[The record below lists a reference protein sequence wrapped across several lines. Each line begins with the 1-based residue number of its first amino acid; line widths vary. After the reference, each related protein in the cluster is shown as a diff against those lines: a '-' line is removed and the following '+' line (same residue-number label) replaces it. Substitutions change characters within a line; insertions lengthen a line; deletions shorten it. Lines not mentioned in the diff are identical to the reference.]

1 MFFCVSRE
9 EESNSIKNKSKE
21 KYCKIGNLDEAKKE
35 MMTIDHIQLN
45 QQSDI
50 YVVHVIHF
58 NTYLRFPT
66 DRVFVELSLLHCIV
80 SEGLEYCDPLVTI
93 NIFSIK
99 ETSLYISVSA
109 EKQ

>member
-1 MFFCVSRE
+1 
-9 EESNSIKNKSKE
+9 
-21 KYCKIGNLDEAKKE
+21 
-35 MMTIDHIQLN
+35 MTIFSLISRAIFMLFMLYTL
-45 QQSDI
+45 I
-50 YVVHVIHF
+50 

-99 ETSLYISVSA
+99 EASLYISVSA